1 MRCEWLELRWMGWGA
16 SRRSATRDAVL
27 AKLAASLHS
36 LDDDLHPSI
45 TDPENRL
52 FAQLRIE
59 MLESRVALD
68 LGRYEEAMRFAS
80 GFNNRFQV
88 LVNFAQEAGLV
99 ADNPELWEKLSKINT
114 DRYDEVTAA
123 CQQFDG

>member
-1 MRCEWLELRWMGWGA
+1 
-16 SRRSATRDAVL
+16 
-27 AKLAASLHS
+27 
-36 LDDDLHPSI
+36 
-45 TDPENRL
+45 
-52 FAQLRIE
+52 